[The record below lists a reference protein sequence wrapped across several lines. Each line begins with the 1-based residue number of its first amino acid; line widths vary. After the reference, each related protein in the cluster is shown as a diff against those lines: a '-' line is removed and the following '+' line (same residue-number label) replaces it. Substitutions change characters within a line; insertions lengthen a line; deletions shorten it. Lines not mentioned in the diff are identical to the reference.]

1 MSYKLIQPVNII
13 LIKRSL
19 DEISETGGWF
29 VKDVGGTL
37 QLFENETKWES
48 FRLNGVIWIITSLE
62 IEKGCVPYNY
72 DS

>member
-1 MSYKLIQPVNII
+1 M
-13 LIKRSL
+13 
-19 DEISETGGWF
+19 
-29 VKDVGGTL
+29 GGTL
-37 QLFENETKWES
+37 KLFENETKWES